1 MGARSPQRFSGRAGS
16 QSTGRLRRA
25 LDGAIDTDR
34 RYGNTLE
41 IKDKRL
47 EAKVTPGGGLLQ
59 TKRGL
64 EIDQL
69 VVGDK
74 NRPQLNFIRDIDAAA
89 TNQTINTKLN
99 EILSEL
105 RRTGRMR
112 GA

>member
-1 MGARSPQRFSGRAGS
+1 MTKSPQRFTGRAGS

-25 LDGAIDTDR
+25 LDGAIDSQR
-34 RYGNTLE
+34 RYGDTLE
-41 IKDKRL
+41 VQKGRL
-47 EAKVTPGGGLLQ
+47 EAKVTPGGGLVQ

-64 EIDQL
+64 EVDQL
-69 VVGDK
+69 ALGDK

-89 TNQTINTKLN
+89 TNATINTKLN
-99 EILSEL
+99 EILAEL